1 MRTFHREGGGRRENV
16 NLRYNDVH
24 YTVNSCP
31 RMEMYETALKPHFVT
46 RVPKIDNLAIS
57 WPFPSVFHVSVKIRP
72 SSITNVYRANK
83 YSVTCRV
90 SYIMCCNLLSL
101 PKFLFVS
108 SDRNTSRSRH
118 FWQSYSK
125 ICQDVDKYSF
135 SAFQKRFQIPRSFLL
150 DIF

>member
-31 RMEMYETALKPHFVT
+31 RMEMYEAALKPHFVT
-46 RVPKIDNLAIS
+46 RVPKIDNLAIR

-83 YSVTCRV
+83 YSVTSRV
-90 SYIMCCNLLSL
+90 SYIMCCYLLSL
-101 PKFLFVS
+101 PSRFSSSPPIEILHAHDISDNLIRRFVKMLINIRSLRFKSGFKFRAVS
-108 SDRNTSRSRH
+108 
-118 FWQSYSK
+118 Y
-125 ICQDVDKYSF
+125 
-135 SAFQKRFQIPRSFLL
+135 
-150 DIF
+150 